1 MLPASLAP
9 LAQYAQF
16 IAWRIEKRLN
26 AQGEEVETKV
36 PYSPT
41 LGKGASSVDPSHWST
56 YDRALDFQRRNGMAG
71 IGFVFTPQDPFF
83 FIDIDKALQ
92 GNSWSLLAQELCARF
107 PGAAVEV
114 SQSGTGLHIIG
125 SCTKGFNH
133 RNKNTPLKIE
143 LYTKERFV
151 ALTGLQ
157 ATGSVSTVLDA
168 PLASVV
174 TQFFTRD
181 VSDAMATEWTTAP
194 RADWRGPE
202 DDLELLDRIY
212 RSDEHK
218 TTAASAFGQQPAGI
232 KFIDLFTANADV
244 LSTKWPDPVQG
255 RGFDYT
261 NAEQSMANILAFW
274 TGGNC
279 ERIERIMRLSSLAR
293 PKWDTHR
300 TYLQNTILKAIGL
313 VTNSYVERASVPV
326 PPPPI
331 EPAVYDAAGFEPRE
345 ALGSIMLANI
355 QMEFFKGC
363 VYVTNINR
371 VLTPSGDLLDQARF
385 NVIYGGHAFA
395 LSADNRDKTTSAWTA
410 FTESGHFAT
419 PIADRLCFRPEHGSG
434 GIILD
439 SGKRLANAYRPV
451 EPDVIE
457 GDPSPFLTHLKR
469 MLPMGNDY
477 DLLVGWMATAVQN
490 PGEKLQW
497 WPVVQGCEGNFKSFL
512 LLIMS
517 HAVGQHYAHLPNM
530 DKMVKGNS
538 NFNGW
543 IDRKLFLGLE
553 EVYAANRREFFESFK
568 TTVTNLQI
576 PIEGKGLEEV
586 TGDNRANG
594 IITTNFQDGVPV
606 IGKSRRFGAFFCAQQ
621 APEDMLRDGMDAAYV
636 VRLKNW
642 LLGIGEFAPHGRNY
656 GIRLMAHYLHTLQ
669 VAEQFN
675 PLNMSRAPETT
686 STAAALVAGRGRVEQ
701 EVQEAIEEDRP
712 GFAGGWV
719 SSIYLDRLIKEG
731 RHNVAYSK
739 RRDLMQSLG
748 YDYHP
753 ALIDGRVNNPVGPD
767 NGKPR
772 LFIRAGHVALNF
784 RESASVAKAYSD
796 AQLKAMS
803 DKSGAGVAFNK

>member
-1 MLPASLAP
+1 MLPAPLAP
-9 LAQYAQF
+9 LSAYAQF
-16 IAWRIEKRLN
+16 VAWRIEKRLN
-26 AQGEEVETKV
+26 AKGEEVETKV

-41 LGKGASSVDPSHWST
+41 SGKGASSTAPTDWGT
-56 YDRALDFQRRNGMAG
+56 YDQALEFQQRFGMAG
-71 IGFVFTPQDPFF
+71 IGFVFTERDPFF
-83 FIDIDKALQ
+83 FIDMDKALQ
-92 GNSWSLLAQELCARF
+92 AGAWSQLAQEMCARF
-107 PGAAVEV
+107 PGAAIEV

-125 SCTKGFNH
+125 SGRAPDGHK
-133 RNKNTPLKIE
+133 NKNTTLKIE

-151 ALTGLQ
+151 ALTGTH
-157 ATGSVSTVLDA
+157 ATGSVLAPMDA
-168 PLASVV
+168 QLAGVV

-181 VSDAMATEWTTAP
+181 VNDQMATEWTTVPNPA
-194 RADWRGPE
+194 WRGPE
-202 DDLELLDRIY
+202 DDVELLDRIF
-212 RSDEHK
+212 RSGGA
-218 TTAASAFGQQPAGI
+218 TAAAAFGGKNGPT
-232 KFIDLFTANADV
+232 FNDLWTANVDV
-244 LSTKWPDPVQG
+244 LRNRWPPNNPGD
-255 RGFDYT
+255 GFDHS
-261 NAEQSMANILAFW
+261 NADQSIANVLAFW
-274 TGGNC
+274 TGRNC
-279 ERIERIMRLSSLAR
+279 ERIERLMRMSALAR
-293 PKWDTHR
+293 PKWDVHG
-300 TYLQNTILKAIGL
+300 TYLQNTILKAVGL
-313 VTNSYVERASVPV
+313 VSNVYVERSPPGATPV
-326 PPPPI
+326 PPPPAPD
-331 EPAVYDAAGFEPRE
+331 EVKAAGYEPRA
-345 ALGSIMLANI
+345 ALGSIMLANM
-355 QMEFFKGC
+355 QMEFFTGC
-363 VYVTNINR
+363 IYVTSLNK
-371 VLTPSGDLLDQARF
+371 VLTPGGDLLDQARF
-385 NVIYGGHAFA
+385 NVLFGGHEFA
-395 LSADNRDKTTSAWTA
+395 ISSDNRKTTSSAWTA
-410 FTESGHFAT
+410 FTESGHFTT
-419 PIADRLCFRPEHGSG
+419 PIADRLCFRPECGNG
-434 GIILD
+434 GIVMD

-451 EPDVIE
+451 EHEAVE
-457 GDPSPFLTHLKR
+457 GDPAPFLHHLKR
-469 MLPMGNDY
+469 MLPMGQDY
-477 DLLVGWMATAVQN
+477 DLLMGWMATAVQN

-606 IGKSRRFGAFFCAQQ
+606 IGRSRRFGAFFCAQQ
-621 APEDMLRDGMDAAYV
+621 TPEDMLREGMDAGYV

-642 LLGIGEFAPHGRNY
+642 LLGIGEFVPHGRNY
-656 GIRLMAHYLHTLQ
+656 GIRLVAHHLHTLE
-669 VAEQFN
+669 VAAEFN
-675 PLNMSRAPETT
+675 PLNMSRAPETS

-731 RHNVAYSK
+731 RHNVAYGK

-753 ALIDGRVNNPVGPD
+753 ALIDGRVNNPVAPD

-772 LFIRAGHVALNF
+772 LFVRIGHLSLNLK
-784 RESASVAKAYSD
+784 ESASVAKMYGE
-796 AQLKAMS
+796 AQLKAMGDRS
-803 DKSGAGVAFNK
+803 SGGVAFSK